1 MDLLNKIWDWD
12 AYTTEFTL
20 NKNVVIRSKRLRIPF
35 VICGWLGVL
44 CMFGYYFIWCL
55 RFMKSEYAD
64 GNTMFDLRQPHQ
76 LSWKDALDPD
86 IDTPDFTP
94 NASDFGY
101 CQQLQKPRMC
111 GTFDEHDIHVSH
123 GTGGDMTIATR
134 VEYFWQKKAQVEGGR
149 PPKFL
154 WEFDTSHDSP
164 YQDFLVTGVENYE
177 IKMEHEVQIESDGII
192 EHILFWWRQR
202 AGPRGE
208 KKTLLNSETLQGYF
222 EDHEG
227 NRQMIPCKGRCDA
240 SPMELFF
247 QEAGMPS
254 SSSSLYSNGADFVSL
269 QHLLKIAGVDLDKA
283 VVANESHRSLGLS
296 MEIVIVYDNMDH
308 SEFWTWPF
316 GPKPK
321 YTYRIRQ
328 APYKFGEHVTVSREH
343 ILSEN
348 TRLLVRYTGILL
360 QAKVTGNMGS
370 YSLSHIFISLTV
382 IGSFLTILKVVV
394 SAILVRCYANFGKGG
409 ALVASQMFQ
418 FYQEEKSLLDS
429 EFELMMAKH
438 ENHADAAEKL
448 QYVLMELLEQKSFRE
463 LVRTTSASSTK
474 STQLPTLRN
483 TSASSSMSM
492 QMPQVATDRNV

>member
-20 NKNVVIRSKRLRIPF
+20 NKNVVIRSKSLKVPF
-35 VICGWLGVL
+35 VICGWLGVF

-55 RFMKSEYAD
+55 RFMKTEYAD
-64 GNTMFDLRQPHQ
+64 GNVMFDLRQPHQ

-86 IDTPDFTP
+86 IDAPDFTP

-111 GTFDEHDIHVSH
+111 GAFDEHDIHASH
-123 GTGGDMTIATR
+123 GTGGDMIIATR
-134 VEYFWQKKAQVEGGR
+134 VEYFWQKRAQVEGGR

-154 WEFDTSHDSP
+154 WEFDTSHDPP

-177 IKMEHEVQIESDGII
+177 IKMEHEVKIESDGII
-192 EHILFWWRQR
+192 EHILHGGDKEQD
-202 AGPRGE
+202 PEE
-208 KKTLLNSETLQGYF
+208 KKTLLNSETLQGYT

-283 VVANESHRSLGLS
+283 VVANESHRSLGMSL
-296 MEIVIVYDNMDH
+296 EIVINYDNMDR

-316 GPKPK
+316 GRKPK
-321 YTYRIRQ
+321 YTYRIRR

-360 QAKVTGNMGS
+360 QAKITGNMGS

-382 IGSFLTILKVVV
+382 IGSFLTILKVVM
-394 SAILVRCYANFGKGG
+394 SAILVRCYAKFGKGG
-409 ALVASQMFQ
+409 ALIASQMFQ

-429 EFELMMAKH
+429 DFEVMMAKYD
-438 ENHADAAEKL
+438 NHSDAAEKL
-448 QYVLMELLEQKSFRE
+448 QYVLLELLEQKAFRE
-463 LVRTTSASSTK
+463 LVRNTSASSAK

-483 TSASSSMSM
+483 TSASSAMSTSSD
-492 QMPQVATDRNV
+492 QNV